1 MVKLIRYSNTNTY
14 LIKGRACDI
23 LFDTGWAGTFA
34 DFSRALKEAGGSID
48 RIGGILISH
57 FHPDHMGIA
66 QQIAD
71 HDPVILA
78 ADLQLPFLHSAD
90 AVFAKEGKYPFTA
103 IDDTA
108 VRAFP
113 LTESRAI
120 LSEFGIDGEILA
132 TPGHSDDSIS
142 LCLDD
147 GTILVGDLNPLYE
160 LECHRGTEIE
170 ASWNKLLAKNPKR
183 ILYGHAKEA
192 VLGADADGVSCTD
205 ESAGAGGAAGT
216 DVAAK
221 AGDGTGGAEQSATSA
236 MHSKNKSER
245 EIYNLVKTI
254 MKYIDK
260 GLPLEKIQKKTGAP
274 AEFIEQVTRM
284 YLTHQNVGVQGILD
298 RIELRKLF

>member
-71 HDPVILA
+71 HGPVILA

-205 ESAGAGGAAGT
+205 ASAGA
-216 DVAAK
+216 
-221 AGDGTGGAEQSATSA
+221 GGAEQSATSA

>member
-1 MVKLIRYSNTNTY
+1 MVKRIRYSKTNTY

-34 DFSRALKEAGGSID
+34 DFCRALKEAGGSID

-71 HDPVILA
+71 HGPVILA

-113 LTESRAI
+113 LTESRA
-120 LSEFGIDGEILA
+120 LLKEFGIDGEIFA

-142 LCLDD
+142 LCLDG

-192 VLGADADGVSCTD
+192 VLGAEGGGVSCTD
-205 ESAGAGGAAGT
+205 ASAGAGGAAGT

-221 AGDGTGGAEQSATSA
+221 AGDGTGGAEQSAASA

-260 GLPLEKIQKKTGAP
+260 ALPLEKIQKKTGAP

>member
-1 MVKLIRYSNTNTY
+1 MVTLLRYSNTNTY
-14 LIKGRACDI
+14 LIKGRVCDV

-34 DFSRALKEAGGSID
+34 DFCRALKEAGGTIEG
-48 RIGGILISH
+48 IGGILISH

-71 HDPVILA
+71 HGPVILA
-78 ADLQLPFLHSAD
+78 ADLQLPFLHAAD
-90 AVFAKEGKYPFTA
+90 AVFAKEGKFPFTA

-170 ASWNKLLAKNPKR
+170 TSWNMLLARNPKR

-192 VLGADADGVSCTD
+192 VLEA
-205 ESAGAGGAAGT
+205 EAGAGGADTAAG
-216 DVAAK
+216 AAV
-221 AGDGTGGAEQSATSA
+221 GGAAGAGQSAKTSVGG
-236 MHSKNKSER
+236 KSTSEV
-245 EIYNLVKTI
+245 YNLVKSI

-260 GLPLEKIQKKTGAP
+260 GFPLEKIQKKTGAP

-284 YLTHQNVGVQGILD
+284 YLTHRNVGVQGILD

>member
-1 MVKLIRYSNTNTY
+1 MVKRIRYSNTNTY

-34 DFSRALKEAGGSID
+34 DFCRALKEAGGSID

-71 HDPVILA
+71 HGPVILA

-113 LTESRAI
+113 LTESRAV

-192 VLGADADGVSCTD
+192 VLGAEGEDGVNMAGNGVSMTD
-205 ESAGAGGAAGT
+205 NGPDGGG
-216 DVAAK
+216 
-221 AGDGTGGAEQSATSA
+221 
-236 MHSKNKSER
+236 KSTQEVYR
-245 EIYNLVKTI
+245 LVKSI